1 MVKQTTWE
9 IASNKVLTTPKFVR
23 RGTKVLVRPVDP
35 QEIEVDGRFGK
46 RQMYIIETVENG
58 LVLVSPMQ
66 LVKIARVFNGDF
78 TSAVTVEL

>member
-9 IASNKVLTTPKFVR
+9 IASIKVLMTPKFVK

-35 QEIEVDGRFGK
+35 QETEVDSRFGK
-46 RQMYIIETVENG
+46 RQMYIIETVEHG

-66 LVKIARVFNGDF
+66 LVKIARAFDGSF
-78 TSAVTVEL
+78 ESAVTVEL